1 MEENMKD
8 LNWTGII
15 SNGPLE
21 DKVETSLDSSGDDSN
36 VVSVVGNK
44 IYFYS
49 EVTRTKVLEL
59 NRSIVKLGN
68 QFKVSSDILGNNPAH
83 IKLHINSY
91 GGSVFSG
98 FSAVDYIRSS
108 KVPVTSIIDGC
119 AASAATIMSVVAQER
134 FMQENSFM
142 LIHQLSSMMWGKYA
156 ELKDDMTN
164 NDQLMAKIKGI
175 YEQHTKIPKKELDKL
190 LSHDLWWDA
199 KKCLRYGMIDGI
211 ITP

>member
-1 MEENMKD
+1 MKD
-8 LNWTGII
+8 MSWTGVI
-15 SNGPLE
+15 SSGPI
-21 DKVETSLDSSGDDSN
+21 DDRVEASLDASGDDNN
-36 VVSVVGNK
+36 VVSAIGNT

-49 EVTRTKVLEL
+49 EVTRTKILEL
-59 NRSIVKLGN
+59 NRSIVKMGN
-68 QFKVSSDILGNNPAH
+68 QFRTSSDLLGNDPAH

-91 GGSVFSG
+91 GGSVFAG
-98 FSAVDYIRSS
+98 FSAVDYIRNS

-134 FMQENSFM
+134 LMHEHSFM

-156 ELKDDMTN
+156 ALKDDMIN
-164 NDQLMAKIKGI
+164 NDLLMVKIKGI
-175 YEQHTKIPKKELDKL
+175 YAQHTKIPKKELDKL

>member
-8 LNWTGII
+8 LNWTGTI
-15 SNGPLE
+15 SNDALE
-21 DKVETSLDSSGDDSN
+21 DKVETSLDASGDDN
-36 VVSVVGNK
+36 NIVSVVGNR

-68 QFKVSSDILGNNPAH
+68 QFKASSDILGNDPAH

-98 FSAVDYIRSS
+98 FSALDYIRNS
-108 KVPVTSIIDGC
+108 KVPITSVIDGC

-134 FMQENSFM
+134 LMHENSFM

-164 NDQLMAKIKGI
+164 NDLLMVKIKSI